1 MATACRVPLPDNY
14 PVLGKDA
21 FRTQTG
27 VHADAIAKA
36 YRKGDAWLAN
46 RIYSGVPAD
55 EFGLSQV
62 IEVGP
67 MSGKSNVR
75 FWLEKRDIPVTDEMV
90 DRIFDRAKDSDHIL
104 SDDEIQQIMNGS

>member
-1 MATACRVPLPDNY
+1 VPLPDNY

-55 EFGLSQV
+55 EFGLEQV

-75 FWLEKRDIPVTDEMV
+75 FWLEHRSIPVTDQLV
-90 DRIFDRAKDSDHIL
+90 DRIFERAKASDHIL
-104 SDDEIQQIMNGS
+104 SDDELRDIVRTAS